1 MCLFLWG
8 FKMRLNHVNREE
20 NNRPWKSG
28 VIPNGK
34 RTNVLS
40 EEENK
45 NRGLKP
51 AALFILFLACGIL
64 SQERGG
70 KPLKQQ

>member
-1 MCLFLWG
+1 MRLFLWG
-8 FKMRLNHVNREE
+8 FKMLLNHVNKEE
-20 NNRPWKSG
+20 NNRHRESG

-34 RTNVLS
+34 RTDVLS

-51 AALFILFLACGIL
+51 TALFILFLACGIL
-64 SQERGG
+64 SQEIKG
-70 KPLKQQ
+70 KKS